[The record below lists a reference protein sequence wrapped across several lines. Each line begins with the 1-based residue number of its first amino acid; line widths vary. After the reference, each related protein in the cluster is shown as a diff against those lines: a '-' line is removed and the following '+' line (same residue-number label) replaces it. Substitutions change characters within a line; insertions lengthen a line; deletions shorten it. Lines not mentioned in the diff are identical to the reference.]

1 MIFKHSHHHN
11 VMEIVVIYR
20 LHYVLLVEPSR
31 LQSGQAELFWCTD
44 FFTVSACST
53 TVKSLVFT
61 SKHQCS
67 STATMPPD
75 PGCCGSLGWV
85 DCTDWAC
92 LDRQSKPS
100 DPAGKVDLVILGSGC
115 SVASELDKNDV
126 VVLGYVCLVKNLAL
140 G

>member
-11 VMEIVVIYR
+11 VMEIVVIGR
-20 LHYVLLVEPSR
+20 LRYVLLVELSR
-31 LQSGQAELFWCTD
+31 LQSEQAELFWRTD
-44 FFTVSACST
+44 C
-53 TVKSLVFT
+53 LQHHGEIIGFT
-61 SKHQCS
+61 SKHQRS
-67 STATMPPD
+67 STATMPLD
-75 PGCCGSLGWV
+75 PGCCGSPGWV
-85 DCTDWAC
+85 DCTDWVC

-100 DPAGKVDLVILGSGC
+100 DPPGKADLVILGSGC